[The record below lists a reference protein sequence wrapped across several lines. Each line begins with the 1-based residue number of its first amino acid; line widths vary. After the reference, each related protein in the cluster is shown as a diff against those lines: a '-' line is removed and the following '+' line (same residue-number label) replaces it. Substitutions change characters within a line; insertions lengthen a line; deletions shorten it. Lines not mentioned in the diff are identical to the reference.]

1 MAKSASNQLTLR
13 LREMQ
18 ISTSDIIASSIVSL
32 DGLTIASAMP
42 VDMEEER
49 VAAMAAAML
58 SLGDRISLELGRGE
72 LNEVYIKGDQGYVL
86 LTSVGERAVL
96 TALVHENAKLG
107 LIFLELRRAAED
119 LLRILE

>member
-42 VDMEEER
+42 VDMEEDR

-58 SLGDRISLELGRGE
+58 SLGERISYELGRGE
-72 LNEVYIKGDQGYVL
+72 LNEVYIKGDMGYVL
-86 LTSVGERAVL
+86 LTSVGEVAVL
-96 TALVHENAKLG
+96 TALVNEDAKLG

-119 LLRILE
+119 LLRIIE